1 MAANRDVEKLTIAI
15 DVKHAGRLTA
25 IKKKHRR
32 AMSEFVADLVNRGT
46 HPDQAR
52 LTARALRA
60 ERWPTLDQIVAHA
73 VEQRLAQEDL
83 AGPWEP
89 LTEEEAERATLSGRR
104 PGKNYPG
111 FLKYRAYEFP
121 SDLVIRLRTAAV
133 RVSEGPLAELEE
145 LGLTYNRLDF
155 EPEERDKREELI
167 ELVYS
172 VPRIVRQGLERFGPW
187 PAEDRPP
194 SAPPPEAAAE

>member
-15 DVKHAGRLTA
+15 DVQHAGRLTA

-32 AMSEFVADLVNRGT
+32 AMSEYVADLIEQGT
-46 HPDQAR
+46 PPDEAR
-52 LTARALRA
+52 LTARRLRA
-60 ERWPTLDQIVAHA
+60 ERWPALDQIVAQA
-73 VEQRLAQEDL
+73 VERRLAEEDL

-121 SDLVIRLRTAAV
+121 SDLVMRLRTAAV
-133 RVSEGPLAELEE
+133 RVSEGPLAQLEE

-155 EPEERDKREELI
+155 EPEEREKREELI
-167 ELVYS
+167 ELVFS
-172 VPRIVRQGLERFGPW
+172 VPRIVRQALERFGPW
-187 PAEDRPP
+187 PAEERPP
-194 SAPPPEAAAE
+194 SAPPVEDSAD